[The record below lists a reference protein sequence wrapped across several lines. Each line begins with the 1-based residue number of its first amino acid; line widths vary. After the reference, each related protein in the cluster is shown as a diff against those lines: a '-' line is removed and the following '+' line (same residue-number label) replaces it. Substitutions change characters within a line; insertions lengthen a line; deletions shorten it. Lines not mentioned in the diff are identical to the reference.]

1 MDIQKALRQQQNEI
15 DEHHIYKRLAQL
27 QKSEHNKKILNE
39 IAEDELRHYKFWV
52 KITKKELA
60 PRNWWV
66 LYYTTMARLFGLS
79 FALKLMERGEEGA
92 EEFYLQTAKEIPEA
106 KKIYEDEVRHEKML
120 LNMLKDEKLEYAG
133 AVVLGMNDALV
144 ELTGT
149 LTGVALA
156 FNNAKYVGITGVI
169 MGIAASL
176 SMAGSAYLEARE
188 NADKGINPKKYAFY
202 TGFSYILTTILVV
215 LPFFLLDSA
224 KMALVAMFGA
234 AALVIV
240 VYNYYIAVARDEDFG
255 KRVGEM
261 FAITFGVS
269 LISFI
274 IGYLVNR
281 YLGIEI

>member
-1 MDIQKALRQQQNEI
+1 MDMQKALHQQQNEI

-27 QKSEHNKKILNE
+27 EKSEHNKKILSE

-52 KITKKELA
+52 KITNKELA
-60 PRNWWV
+60 PRKWRVW
-66 LYYTTMARLFGLS
+66 YYTTMARIFGLS

-92 EEFYLQTAKEIPEA
+92 EEFYLQIAKEIPEA

-188 NADKGINPKKYAFY
+188 NADKGIEPKKYAFY

-224 KMALVAMFGA
+224 KIALVAMFTA
-234 AALVIV
+234 AAFVIV
-240 VYNYYIAVARDEDFG
+240 VYNYYIAVARDESFG

-269 LISFI
+269 LISFV
-274 IGYLVNR
+274 IGYIVNR
-281 YLGIEI
+281 YFGIEI

>member
-27 QKSEHNKKILNE
+27 EKDEHNKKILRD

-52 KITKKELA
+52 KITKKKLA
-60 PRNWWV
+60 PRKWRVW
-66 LYYTTMARLFGLS
+66 YYTTMARIFGLS

-92 EEFYLQTAKEIPEA
+92 QEFYLQIAKEIPEA

-234 AALVIV
+234 AAFVIV

-269 LISFI
+269 LISFV
-274 IGYLVNR
+274 IGYFVNK
-281 YLGIEI
+281 YFGIEI